1 MKVFSTPSFSNTCLG
16 TVTSGNVA
24 GNGSLAISGA
34 TIPVSPGSCVI
45 SVQVTSTVVAA
56 SPGMTNTTSTVTS
69 TNANASIT
77 ASANLIVNPAPLS
90 ALTIAKSFSPST
102 IGSGDIT
109 TMSFNIGST
118 NTGSV
123 SNANFTDTLTNM
135 TVASATIGGC
145 GGAVTNSPA
154 LVVGATA
161 LNLTVPT
168 VFPGGCI
175 VTIQVTSSVVGT
187 NPNSVSGVTT
197 TSGTPAGTGFGPVN
211 LTVVNKPTIAKAFS
225 PATIS
230 SGGTSALTFTLGNS
244 NASALTNATFT
255 DTLTSMSIASTGITG
270 TCVGVTNTP
279 ALTVG
284 ATALNLSVPS
294 LPAGGCTVTVQVTSS
309 TGGALPNTSSGVTT
323 TQSPTVGVASNTAN
337 LTVTTPLAVTK
348 SFAVPSIASGGKTQL
363 TISLSNPGGS
373 AITLSSA
380 FSDTLPTTPGNMV
393 VATPNNLAGT
403 CTGVT
408 ATAGAGSIS
417 VASGTSIPAGG
428 CTIIVDV
435 TATTL
440 GSYTNTIAVGAYSTS
455 AGSNTVAA
463 TANLSVVALPTITK
477 SFAAPSITSGGTTL
491 LTITIGNANA
501 SAITLSSALT
511 DTLPTTP
518 GNMVVATPNNL
529 GGTCTGVTAT
539 AGSGTVTMASGTSI
553 PSGGCTITLNV
564 TATTTGSYT
573 NTIPIGA
580 LATST
585 GSNATAATAS
595 LAVMAPPTVTKTFLT
610 NPVAKDAASV
620 LSIAITNPNNVAI
633 TGAAFTDNF
642 PVVPDNKLV
651 IFNPGNPGFT
661 AASTTAGCLGTVTGA
676 NGAQVFSLSG
686 GTIPA
691 NTTCTVTVNV
701 KSASNTNPTYVNS
714 TGPVT
719 TTNAG
724 TGTAAS
730 DSLNVVNGLTASKS
744 FSPSTIS
751 TGGISQLTLTL
762 ATTAGGAGSTGA
774 AITDTYPAGLV
785 NASGTPLVSNS
796 CAGTVTA
803 AAGANSVSLAGGTI
817 PPNASCTIVVNV
829 TAAAAGSYVN
839 TLPVGA
845 LVATSPAGS
854 TSVADSATLTVLNP
868 PTISKAFA
876 VASIV
881 GGGKTQLTLT
891 LGNSNASAIT
901 LSSVLTDT
909 LPVSPGAM
917 VIATPNNLGGT
928 CSGVTAVAGSGTI
941 TVASGTSIP
950 PGGCTVTVDITAS
963 TLGTYTN
970 TIPAGGLATSAGSN
984 AAATNASLIV
994 PALPTISKSFA
1005 PSAIAPG
1012 GASTMT
1018 FTFGNINAGPLTN
1031 ANLTD
1036 TLGNM
1041 SISATGIGG
1050 TCVGVTSSPALA
1062 VGATGLNLTIP
1073 SLPSGGC
1080 TVTLQITS
1088 STLGTWPNTTSGVTA
1103 TETPVVGS
1111 VSNTANLQVTNL
1123 PPNYILGTVFEDV
1136 NYGGGAG
1143 RSLASSNGVGV
1154 AGARVEL
1161 YNNLGSFVS
1170 FTTTAVDGSYA
1181 FTGLAT
1187 ANYTVRVPNF
1197 RVASTRPGACAAGT
1211 CIPVQTFRTD
1221 ATSGTAVAV
1230 TDRVG
1235 GQTPSKLDAGDGST
1249 SLASLTTAT
1258 TVPQSST
1265 TVAVSA
1271 TGTTGVDFGYNYDTI
1286 VNKNLTGQGS
1296 LQQFIINSNALGGE
1310 ASLAQAGFRLNNGIS
1325 QSLPAGKETSIF
1337 MAANGVAHPGL
1348 VATFASQVTSNRL
1361 LINYTS
1367 GGPGII
1373 TGADT
1378 IIDGTTQTYNVGDT
1392 LAGVTGAGGSVGID
1406 GLSLGSVQLPEVEIL
1421 GNSAQSFGIQFNGA
1435 SNSVLRGT
1443 AIWKFGNTATSGN
1456 VVVNSTSGVLIEQNL
1471 IGSAA
1476 SGFSDPGAAR
1486 TAGNCVY
1493 ATGGS
1498 SALTIIHNLIGYC
1511 TLSNVA
1517 INGATATLSNNEI
1530 RGSATADGIQVA
1542 GVSNLSVAGNLI
1554 SANGGAGVQLIGGV
1568 TNLQNN
1574 SVTNNAS
1581 AGIGI
1586 NGASSGNTIYRN
1598 IVTGTTAGPG
1608 IYIANAGSANN
1619 RISQNSTSLNN
1630 TLGIDL
1636 GTAGVSGNDGSTGGA
1651 NDGMDYP
1658 IFTLGTLAADGTT
1671 LHIKGYVGSAAG
1683 QTSFAN
1689 ATIELFKA
1697 NNDANQNGEVIA
1709 GDGKSLAH
1717 GEGQTYLGTITADA
1731 SGNFDVTLTVAGMA
1745 IGQPLTATASRCASN
1760 PCAGSTAAGNT
1771 SEYSANFALTPIG
1784 INVSGTVY
1792 NNANH
1797 NGSKDPSETGTG
1809 LTLYAKLIQGGVVV
1823 QVVPVDTSVGIAT
1836 SGTYTFTAVTIGS
1849 YSIIIDNNNLVGDI
1863 TPTLPAGWVGTE
1875 APTQTLPLSV
1885 TQSNTPMPN
1894 QNFGLYNGSR
1904 LSGTVFKDTGVTGG
1918 IANDGL
1924 RNGSEAGI
1932 PGATLSATNA
1942 ACPSS
1947 LCDTTTT
1954 DGNGNYTLY
1963 IPATVGGSLVAIN
1976 EVNVS
1981 GYVST
1986 GGNAGTTG
1994 GSYVRAGDATSFTNV
2009 VGSTYSGVNFADVP
2023 DNGFLTDGAQNG
2035 LPGNVLFYAHT
2046 FTAGSAGSVVF
2057 TTSNVSTPAT
2067 PAWNYALYQDSNCNG
2082 VLDGSEGATVLAT
2095 TAVTAGQTL
2104 CVIDKVFVPAG
2115 APMGAKDVNTITAT
2129 MTYSNASP
2137 ALVKVYTHT
2146 DTTTVAAVGTS
2157 SLTLTKSV
2165 DKAFALPNEVI
2176 TYVITYANRSG
2187 VAIANVTIND
2197 VVPAYTLYVGNSAGC
2212 PNLVVRT
2219 VCTVPIEPANN
2230 AAGSLQWKIT
2240 GNLAAGASGT
2250 VQYQVRVE
2258 Q

>member
-1 MKVFSTPSFSNTCLG
+1 M
-16 TVTSGNVA
+16 
-24 GNGSLAISGA
+24 
-34 TIPVSPGSCVI
+34 
-45 SVQVTSTVVAA
+45 
-56 SPGMTNTTSTVTS
+56 
-69 TNANASIT
+69 
-77 ASANLIVNPAPLS
+77 
-90 ALTIAKSFSPST
+90 
-102 IGSGDIT
+102 
-109 TMSFNIGST
+109 
-118 NTGSV
+118 
-123 SNANFTDTLTNM
+123 
-135 TVASATIGGC
+135 
-145 GGAVTNSPA
+145 
-154 LVVGATA
+154 
-161 LNLTVPT
+161 
-168 VFPGGCI
+168 
-175 VTIQVTSSVVGT
+175 
-187 NPNSVSGVTT
+187 
-197 TSGTPAGTGFGPVN
+197 
-211 LTVVNKPTIAKAFS
+211 
-225 PATIS
+225 
-230 SGGTSALTFTLGNS
+230 
-244 NASALTNATFT
+244 
-255 DTLTSMSIASTGITG
+255 
-270 TCVGVTNTP
+270 
-279 ALTVG
+279 
-284 ATALNLSVPS
+284 
-294 LPAGGCTVTVQVTSS
+294 
-309 TGGALPNTSSGVTT
+309 
-323 TQSPTVGVASNTAN
+323 
-337 LTVTTPLAVTK
+337 
-348 SFAVPSIASGGKTQL
+348 
-363 TISLSNPGGS
+363 
-373 AITLSSA
+373 
-380 FSDTLPTTPGNMV
+380 
-393 VATPNNLAGT
+393 
-403 CTGVT
+403 
-408 ATAGAGSIS
+408 
-417 VASGTSIPAGG
+417 
-428 CTIIVDV
+428 
-435 TATTL
+435 
-440 GSYTNTIAVGAYSTS
+440 
-455 AGSNTVAA
+455 
-463 TANLSVVALPTITK
+463 
-477 SFAAPSITSGGTTL
+477 
-491 LTITIGNANA
+491 
-501 SAITLSSALT
+501 
-511 DTLPTTP
+511 
-518 GNMVVATPNNL
+518 
-529 GGTCTGVTAT
+529 
-539 AGSGTVTMASGTSI
+539 
-553 PSGGCTITLNV
+553 
-564 TATTTGSYT
+564 
-573 NTIPIGA
+573 
-580 LATST
+580 
-585 GSNATAATAS
+585 
-595 LAVMAPPTVTKTFLT
+595 
-610 NPVAKDAASV
+610 
-620 LSIAITNPNNVAI
+620 
-633 TGAAFTDNF
+633 
-642 PVVPDNKLV
+642 
-651 IFNPGNPGFT
+651 
-661 AASTTAGCLGTVTGA
+661 
-676 NGAQVFSLSG
+676 
-686 GTIPA
+686 
-691 NTTCTVTVNV
+691 
-701 KSASNTNPTYVNS
+701 
-714 TGPVT
+714 
-719 TTNAG
+719 
-724 TGTAAS
+724 
-730 DSLNVVNGLTASKS
+730 
-744 FSPSTIS
+744 
-751 TGGISQLTLTL
+751 
-762 ATTAGGAGSTGA
+762 
-774 AITDTYPAGLV
+774 
-785 NASGTPLVSNS
+785 
-796 CAGTVTA
+796 
-803 AAGANSVSLAGGTI
+803 
-817 PPNASCTIVVNV
+817 
-829 TAAAAGSYVN
+829 
-839 TLPVGA
+839 
-845 LVATSPAGS
+845 
-854 TSVADSATLTVLNP
+854 
-868 PTISKAFA
+868 
-876 VASIV
+876 
-881 GGGKTQLTLT
+881 TLT

-1012 GASTMT
+1012 GTSTMT